1 MVKWIAKFIF
11 QTLWGWRYSYEY
23 PKEVKKSVIMVMPH
37 TSNWDFSI
45 GIFTRPILDL
55 DTRFVAKN
63 SLFWFPLGIIMRA
76 LGGVA
81 VDRSKNTNFVDAVAA
96 LYEGKESFKITLTP
110 EGTRSKV
117 HQLKSGFYY
126 IALKAKVPI
135 VMCKFDWGKKE
146 VGFSKPFYPTGNY
159 EADLPKILSYFKGV
173 KGKNPE
179 KDFDFESVIN

>member
-1 MVKWIAKFIF
+1 MIKWIAKFIF
-11 QTLWGWRYSYEY
+11 QTLWGWRYSSVY
-23 PKEVKKSVIMVMPH
+23 PKDVKKSVIMVIPH
-37 TSNWDFSI
+37 TSNWDFPI

-55 DTRFVAKN
+55 DTRFVAKS
-63 SLFWFPLGIIMRA
+63 SLFWFPLGSILRA

-81 VDRSKNTNFVDAVAA
+81 VDRSKKTNFVDAVAA

-117 HQLKSGFYY
+117 KQLKSGFYH

-146 VGFSKPFYPTGNY
+146 VGFSEPFYPTGDY
-159 EADLPKILSYFKGV
+159 EADLPKMLSFFKGV

-179 KDFDFESVIN
+179 KDFDIESVIN